1 MRKTLMIAT
10 IFAVSAPLGA
20 CASYD
25 EYGYDRN
32 ARQRERAVVGAAA
45 GAAVGAAVG
54 ATVGGVSTGEGAA
67 VGAVAGAIIGA
78 ATSNNDRR
86 WYRNNRG
93 ECYYVNDRGDR
104 IYDYGRRC

>member
-1 MRKTLMIAT
+1 MRKLLTLGLVV
-10 IFAVSAPLGA
+10 AVTAPLGA

-32 ARQRERAVVGAAA
+32 ARQRERAVVGAAVGAAA
-45 GAAVGAAVG
+45 GAAVGAV
-54 ATVGGVSTGEGAA
+54 VGGVSPGEGAA
-67 VGAVAGAIIGA
+67 VGAVAGGVIGA
-78 ATSNNDRR
+78 TTANDRR
-86 WYRNNRG
+86 WYRDGRG